1 VSLLVDGN
9 NVIGTRP
16 DGWWRDRPGA
26 TRRLVDR
33 LGAWADGADEDVLV
47 VFDGAPLDDLAPP
60 PGVDVRFAPRRGPN
74 AADDVIAD
82 LVAAAPDPGSVR
94 VVTSDA
100 GLAGRV
106 RARGAAVSGA
116 RAFRDEL
123 DRA

>member
-33 LGAWADGADEDVLV
+33 LAAWADGADEDVVV
-47 VFDGAPLDDLAPP
+47 VFDGAPLDDLEPAR
-60 PGVDVRFAPRRGPN
+60 GVDVRFAPRRGPN

-106 RARGAAVSGA
+106 RARGAAVRGA
-116 RAFRDEL
+116 GAFRDEL

>member
-33 LGAWADGADEDVLV
+33 LAAWADGADEDVVV
-47 VFDGAPLDDLAPP
+47 VFDGAPLDDLEPAR
-60 PGVDVRFAPRRGPN
+60 GVDVRFAPRRGPN

-82 LVAAAPDPGSVR
+82 LVAAAPDPGSLR

-116 RAFRDEL
+116 GAFRDEL

>member
-33 LGAWADGADEDVLV
+33 LGAWAADADEDVTV
-47 VFDGAPLDDLAPP
+47 VFDGAAIDDLEPA
-60 PGVDVRFAPRRGPN
+60 PGVDVRFAARRGPD

-100 GLAGRV
+100 GLAERV
-106 RARGAAVSGA
+106 RAHGGAVSGA
-116 RAFRDEL
+116 RAFRDQL
-123 DRA
+123 DPG